1 MPVTRTTLGTHR
13 DHFEVPDL
21 NAIQIES
28 YKNFWTYELPS
39 ILKDFS
45 PITDSLGERWH
56 IELGPEYYLEPD
68 PNFTERDALDKGITY
83 DAPFYLK
90 VSVKNLVT
98 NETKSQRIF
107 CGRIPLITRNGN
119 FIINGTQKIV
129 VGQLNKSPGVLFMNK
144 EVRGSY
150 FYNARIIPTRGI
162 WVDMNIAANNAIYV
176 KIDRRKNFLAT
187 QLLRLFGIT
196 DNDEIMEIFKDV
208 ETDPNINY
216 IQATLDRDN
225 TLTVDDAVD
234 NIYKKMRPGDV
245 VSVEQG
251 RKYLLNLFSDP
262 TKYDMG
268 EVGRFKFDQRLAY
281 TSTPE
286 EGNNYKKTLDR
297 DELIA
302 VIKELVRMSHE
313 NAMPDSMDSLANR
326 RVRLVG
332 EWMSNSFRAGLARVV
347 RNSRD
352 KMSLSDDVNFKPSE
366 LLNMRP
372 LTVVIEDFFNTSQL
386 ARFMDQT
393 NCLSELD
400 ERRFFTAGGPGG
412 LTKERAGFEVR
423 DVHPSHYGRLCPVN
437 TPEGASFG
445 INTHMSI
452 FAKINRMGFLETPY
466 LKVKKSIPVES
477 DELIG
482 RIALNEIQDKKK
494 KTIVKAG
501 QFITH
506 DLLKQLRDEIP
517 GSEIQVR
524 PFISTE
530 TVSLD
535 AMEELNYT
543 IAQSTN
549 DIDDQGHFTT
559 DFIGARK
566 SGLPVQVSVD
576 QVDLVDVSASQ
587 ILSLSSTMIPF
598 IANTESFR
606 ALVGTNQQRQALPLV
621 RPEAPKVA
629 TGFESVVARDSGYL
643 VRSEIDGTVIRA
655 SGDAVV
661 VIDSKGNEV
670 KHRLVKYTPSN
681 SASNINQ
688 KPVVSVGDE
697 VKTGDILAEGFG
709 IHDGEFAVGQNVLV
723 AFLPFKGYN
732 FDDAIVLSQRLVQQ
746 DKFSS
751 IHIHDLSIN
760 VKETPLGDEVI
771 TRDIPNVGAEKM
783 RNLDENGVI
792 RIGAMAKP
800 GDILV
805 GKVTPKGEVELS
817 PEDKLIRVLFGEIS
831 KDVKDSSLYLEHGLR
846 GKVIAVK
853 VQSRAEG
860 HALPSDVKQRVTIWL
875 AETRKIKPG
884 DKMAGRHGNKGVV
897 SVTLP
902 VEDMPH
908 MADGRPID
916 VVLNPLSVLARMNPG
931 QLLEM
936 HLGMACEMN
945 GYHAMTQPL
954 NEIPESVIKAELE
967 QAGIPGD
974 GKVDLWDGQTGEKFD
989 RKVAVGVMYLN
1000 KLHHM
1005 VDDKMHARST
1015 GPYSLVTQQPLGGR
1029 AQMGGQRFGEMEVW
1043 ALEAY
1048 GAAYTLQEVLTIK
1061 SDDTHGREEAYASI
1075 IKNKPLLHPNIPES
1089 FRVLANELT
1098 ALGIKVNADV
1108 IKSDVRYGDKRLD
1121 EKLALT
1127 VDTGSLK

>member
-1 MPVTRTTLGTHR
+1 MVQRTTLGTNRHT
-13 DHFEVPDL
+13 FEVPDL
-21 NAIQIES
+21 NALQIDS
-28 YKNFWTYELPS
+28 YKNFWTYELPT

-68 PNFTERDALDKGITY
+68 ADFSERDALDRGITY

-90 VSVKNLVT
+90 VNVKNLVT

-107 CGRIPLITRNGN
+107 CGRVPLITRNGN

-144 EVRGSY
+144 EIRGRSY
-150 FYNARIIPTRGI
+150 YNARIIPTRGI
-162 WVDMNIAANNAIYV
+162 WIDMNIAANNAIYI

-187 QLLRLFGIT
+187 QLLRLFGYTSNEQIL
-196 DNDEIMEIFKDV
+196 ELFKDV
-208 ETDPNINY
+208 ETDDKVNY
-216 IQATLDRDN
+216 IQSTLDKDS
-225 TLTVDDAVD
+225 TLTTDDAVD

-251 RKYLLNLFSDP
+251 KKFLLSLFSDP
-262 TKYDMG
+262 AKYDMG
-268 EVGRFKFDQRLAY
+268 EVGRFKFDQRLNHQSQ
-281 TSTPE
+281 TDDID
-286 EGNNYKKTLDR
+286 GYKKVVSADEIVLVLK
-297 DELIA
+297 ELI
-302 VIKELVRMSHE
+302 RMSHE
-313 NAMPDSMDSLANR
+313 NLMPDSMDSLANR
-326 RVRLVG
+326 RIRLVG

-352 KMSLSDDVNFKPSE
+352 KMSLSDDANFKPSE

-372 LTVVIEDFFNTSQL
+372 LTVVVEDFFNTSQL

-423 DVHPSHYGRLCPVN
+423 DVHPSHYGRLCPIN

-452 FAKINRMGFLETPY
+452 FSHVNRMGFLETPY
-466 LKVKKSIPVES
+466 KVVKRSVKVTD

-482 RIALNEIQDKKK
+482 RSNTAD
-494 KTIVKAG
+494 VKDSKGKVVLKSG

-506 DLLKQLRDEIP
+506 DVLHKLREEAKDA
-517 GSEIQVR
+517 EIQVK
-524 PFISTE
+524 PFISDE
-530 TVSLD
+530 YLLLD
-535 AMEELNYT
+535 AMQELNYT
-543 IAQSTN
+543 IAQATN
-549 DIDDQGHFTT
+549 NIDQQGHFTT

-566 SGLPVQVSVD
+566 SSLPVQVSVD
-576 QVDLVDVSASQ
+576 EIDLVDVSASQ
-587 ILSLSSTMIPF
+587 ILSLSSCMVPF

-606 ALVGTNQQRQALPLV
+606 ALVGTNQQRQALPLI
-621 RPEAPKVA
+621 RPEIPLVA
-629 TGFESVVARDSGYL
+629 TGFEEIVARDSGYL
-643 VRSEIDGTVIRA
+643 LQSSIDGTVIQA
-655 SGDAVV
+655 SGTEVV
-661 VIDSKGNEV
+661 VLSPKGDKQV
-670 KHRLVKYTPSN
+670 HRLIKFNPSN
-681 SASNINQ
+681 SSSAINQ
-688 KPVVSVGDE
+688 LPVVSVGQE
-697 VKTGDILAEGFG
+697 VKIGDTLAEGFG
-709 IHDGEFAVGQNVLV
+709 IKDGEFAIGQNVLV
-723 AFLPFKGYN
+723 AFVPFKGYN
-732 FDDAIVLSQRLVQQ
+732 FDDAIVLSERLVQK

-751 IHIHDLSIN
+751 VHIHDLSIN
-760 VKETPLGDEVI
+760 IKETPLGDEMV

-783 RNLDENGVI
+783 RNLDENGVV
-792 RIGAMAKP
+792 RIGAQAKP

-846 GKVIAVK
+846 GKVISVK
-853 VQSRAEG
+853 IQTRAEG
-860 HALPSDVKQRVTIWL
+860 HPLPSDVKQRITIWL
-875 AETRKIKPG
+875 AETRKIRPG

-897 SVTLP
+897 SSILP

-908 MADGRPID
+908 LADGRPID

-936 HLGMACEMN
+936 HLGLACDLN
-945 GYHAMTQPL
+945 GYFAMTQPL
-954 NEIPESVIKAELE
+954 NEISQGTIQEELK
-967 QAGIPGD
+967 QAGIPED
-974 GKVDLWDGQTGEKFD
+974 GKVELWDGMTGEKFD
-989 RKVAVGVMYLN
+989 RPVAVGVLYLN

-1061 SDDTHGREEAYASI
+1061 SDDTKGREEAYASI

-1108 IKSDVRYGDKRLD
+1108 IRSDVKYGDKRLD
-1121 EKLALT
+1121 ERLALT
-1127 VDTGSLK
+1127 VDTGTLK

>member
-1 MPVTRTTLGTHR
+1 MPINRTTLGTTRH
-13 DHFEVPDL
+13 DFDVPDL
-21 NAIQIES
+21 NDLQIDS
-28 YKNFWTYELPS
+28 YKNFWTYDLPS

-56 IELGPEYYLEPD
+56 IDLGPEYYLEPD
-68 PNFTERDALDKGITY
+68 ADFSERDALERGITY

-90 VSVKNLVT
+90 VSVRNLIT
-98 NETKSQRIF
+98 NESKSQRIF
-107 CGRIPLITRNGN
+107 CGRVPLITRNGN

-144 EVRGSY
+144 EIRGKL

-162 WVDMNIAANNAIYV
+162 WIDMNIAANNAIYI

-187 QLLRLFGIT
+187 QLLRLFGYT
-196 DNDEIMEIFKDV
+196 NNDEILELFKDV
-208 ETDPNINY
+208 ETDPNINH
-216 IQATLDRDN
+216 IQSTLDKDN
-225 TLTVDDAVD
+225 TITVDDAVD

-251 RKYLLNLFSDP
+251 KKFLLGLFNDP
-262 TKYDMG
+262 AKYDMG
-268 EVGRFKFDQRLAY
+268 EVGRFKFDQRLNQ
-281 TSTPE
+281 TTE
-286 EGNNYKKTLDR
+286 CTDGDYKKILSPDEIVTVMK
-297 DELIA
+297 ELI
-302 VIKELVRMSHE
+302 RMSHE
-313 NAMPDSMDSLANR
+313 NVIPDSMDSLANR
-326 RVRLVG
+326 RIRLVG

-352 KMSLSDDVNFKPSE
+352 KMSLSDDTNFKPSE

-372 LTVVIEDFFNTSQL
+372 LTVVVEDFFNTSQL

-423 DVHPSHYGRLCPVN
+423 DVHPSHYGRLCPIN

-452 FAKINRMGFLETPY
+452 YSHINRMGFLETPY
-466 LKVKKSIPVES
+466 KIVKKSLTVTD

-482 RIALNEIQDKKK
+482 RTVTHDVKDAKDKTLLKS
-494 KTIVKAG
+494 G

-506 DLLKQLRDEIP
+506 DVLHKLRQEAPNAQI
-517 GSEIQVR
+517 EVR
-524 PFISTE
+524 PF
-530 TVSLD
+530 VSNESILLD
-535 AMEELNYT
+535 ASQELNYT
-543 IAQSTN
+543 IAQATN
-549 DIDDQGHFTT
+549 EIDEQGHFTT
-559 DFIGARK
+559 EFIGARK
-566 SGLPVQVSVD
+566 ASLPVQASVND
-576 QVDLVDVSASQ
+576 VNLVDVSASQ
-587 ILSLSSTMIPF
+587 ILSISSCMVPF

-621 RPEAPKVA
+621 RPEVPYVA
-629 TGFESVVARDSGYL
+629 TGFEGIVARDSGYL
-643 VRSEIDGTVIRA
+643 LCSKGEGTVIQA
-655 SGDAVV
+655 SGDQVV
-661 VIDSKGNEV
+661 VLTANGD
-670 KHRLVKYTPSN
+670 RLTHKIIKFNPSN
-681 SASNINQ
+681 SSSNINQ
-688 KPVVSVGDE
+688 LPVVSVGQE
-697 VKTGDILAEGFG
+697 VKTGDVLAEGFG
-709 IHDGEFAVGQNVLV
+709 IKDGEYAVGQNVLV
-723 AFLPFKGYN
+723 AFVPFKGYN
-732 FDDAIVLSQRLVQQ
+732 FDDAIILSEKLVQQ

-751 IHIHDLSIN
+751 VHIHDLSIN
-760 VKETPLGDEVI
+760 IKETQLGDEVI

-783 RNLDENGVI
+783 RNLDETGVI
-792 RIGAMAKP
+792 RIGALAKP

-853 VQSRAEG
+853 IQSRAEG
-860 HALPSDVKQRVTIWL
+860 HPLPSDVKQRVTIWL

-897 SVTLP
+897 SVVMP

-908 MADGRPID
+908 LADGRPID

-936 HLGMACEMN
+936 HLGLACERN
-945 GYHAMTQPL
+945 GYYAMTQPL
-954 NEIPESVIKAELE
+954 NEIPESIIREELK
-967 QAGIPGD
+967 QAGIPED
-974 GKVDLWDGQTGEKFD
+974 GKVELWDGMTGEKFD
-989 RKVAVGVMYLN
+989 RPVAVGYLYIN

-1061 SDDTHGREEAYASI
+1061 SDDTKGREEAYASI

-1098 ALGIKVNADV
+1098 ALGIRVNADV
-1108 IKSDVRYGDKRLD
+1108 IRSDVKYGDKRLD

-1127 VDTGSLK
+1127 VDTGTLK

>member
-1 MPVTRTTLGTHR
+1 MSVKRTNLGIPQST
-13 DHFEVPDL
+13 FEVPDL
-21 NAIQIES
+21 NAIQIDS

-45 PITDSLGERWH
+45 PITDSMGERWH
-56 IELGPEYYLEPD
+56 IELGPEFYLEPD
-68 PNFTERDALDKGITY
+68 KDFTEKDALEKGISY

-90 VSVKNLVT
+90 VTVKNLITKEV
-98 NETKSQRIF
+98 KSQRIF

-144 EVRGSY
+144 ELRAKSY
-150 FYNARIIPTRGI
+150 YNARIIPTRGI
-162 WVDMNIAANNAIYV
+162 WLDMNIAANNAIYV

-196 DNDEIMEIFKDV
+196 DNEEILEMFSDV
-208 ETDPNINY
+208 ETGSEVNY
-216 IQATLDRDN
+216 IQSTLDRDN
-225 TLTVDDAVD
+225 ALTVDDAVD

-245 VSVEQG
+245 VAVEQG
-251 RKYLLNLFSDP
+251 RRYLLNLFSDP

-268 EVGRFKFDQRLAY
+268 EVGRFKFDQRLNY
-281 TSTPE
+281 KSETDE
-286 EGNNYKKTLDR
+286 QGDYKKTLDKS
-297 DELIA
+297 ELIL
-302 VIKELVRMSHE
+302 VMKELIRMSHE
-313 NAMPDSMDSLANR
+313 NSVPDSMDSLANR

-352 KMSLSDDVNFKPSE
+352 KMSLSDDSNFKPSE

-445 INTHMSI
+445 INIHMSI
-452 FAKINRMGFLETPY
+452 YAKINRMGFLETPY
-466 LKVKKSIPVES
+466 LKVKKYLDINS
-477 DELIG
+477 DDLIG
-482 RIALNEIQDKKK
+482 RTCLEEVKIGKKVL
-494 KTIVKAG
+494 VKAG
-501 QFITH
+501 QFMTH
-506 DLLKQLRDEIP
+506 DIIKSLQSEQIKAEIKVKP
-517 GSEIQVR
+517 YISNEIVY
-524 PFISTE
+524 
-530 TVSLD
+530 LD
-535 AMEELNYT
+535 AMDEINYS

-549 DIDDQGHFTT
+549 EIDEQGHFLS

-566 SGLPVQVSVD
+566 GGSPIQVSVTEI
-576 QVDLVDVSASQ
+576 DLVDVSASQ
-587 ILSLSSTMIPF
+587 ILSLSTTMIPF
-598 IANTESFR
+598 IANTESYR

-621 RPEAPKVA
+621 KPEPALVA
-629 TGFESVVARDSGYL
+629 TGFEKIVARDSGYL
-643 VRSEIDGTVIRA
+643 LRAEVDGTVIKA
-655 SGDAVV
+655 SGFEV
-661 VIDSKGNEV
+661 VILDKKGNE
-670 KHRLVKYTPSN
+670 HRYKLVKFTPSN

-688 KPVVSVGDE
+688 TPTVSLGDE
-697 VKTGDILAEGFG
+697 VKAGDTIAEGFG
-709 IHDGEFAVGQNVLV
+709 IKNEEFAIGQNVLV

-732 FDDAIVLSQRLVQQ
+732 FDDAIVLSERLVQQ

-751 IHIHDLSIN
+751 VHIHNLSIN
-760 VKETPLGDEVI
+760 IKETPLGDELI
-771 TRDIPNVGAEKM
+771 TRDIPNVGSEKM
-783 RNLDENGVI
+783 RNLTEEGVI
-792 RIGAMAKP
+792 RVGALAKP

-853 VQSRAEG
+853 IQSRAEG

-908 MADGRPID
+908 LADGRPID
-916 VVLNPLSVLARMNPG
+916 VILNPLSVLARMNPG

-936 HLGMACEMN
+936 HLGMACQSH
-945 GYHAMTQPL
+945 GYHAVTQPL
-954 NEIPESVIKAELE
+954 NEIPESVIREELK
-967 QAGIPGD
+967 QAGLPED
-974 GKVDLWDGQTGEKFD
+974 GKVRLWDGQTGEEFD
-989 RKVAVGVMYLN
+989 RHVAVGVLYMN
-1000 KLHHM
+1000 KLQHM

-1015 GPYSLVTQQPLGGR
+1015 GPYSLVTQQPLGGK
-1029 AQMGGQRFGEMEVW
+1029 AQFGGQRFGEMEVW

-1048 GAAYTLQEVLTIK
+1048 GAAYTLQEVLTVK
-1061 SDDTHGREEAYASI
+1061 SDDTRGREEVYASI
-1075 IKNKPLLHPNIPES
+1075 IKNKPLLHPNVPES

-1108 IKSDVRYGDKRLD
+1108 VKSDVRYGDKRLD
-1121 EKLALT
+1121 ERLALS